1 MKVSLSR
8 RCDQNRRR
16 SQSDAAPP
24 MSMHAVSLLLEA
36 IFLKTKSLQGLGRF
50 EGTSFICFLPSYH
63 SLSFI
68 IFLVHNLSF
77 ISFSVLLS
85 FIHLVIYV
93 FKSRDKFGEKQFFMY
108 QQNCHACDN
117 NVLFFWN
124 CIINA
129 TSLNL
134 HTIFFYQVG
143 YLYTFYNHQEARVRF
158 QEFRNRLSFVFHLSL
173 FSKWRH
179 PQWNEIYKTLDG
191 KYHL

>member
-63 SLSFI
+63 SLSSI
-68 IFLVHNLSF
+68 IFL
-77 ISFSVLLS
+77 VLLS

-93 FKSRDKFGEKQFFMY
+93 FKSADKFCEK
-108 QQNCHACDN
+108 QNCHACDN